1 VFSLAGT
8 TLTLAL
14 TVLAPGSGGPASA
27 PTPCGPATQV
37 IRVSSHAGFNW
48 GDAAIGAAGGIG
60 VVSLAVGAALL
71 SPGGRRAYRP
81 DRPQLTHQEET

>member
-1 VFSLAGT
+1 
-8 TLTLAL
+8 
-14 TVLAPGSGGPASA
+14 
-27 PTPCGPATQV
+27 
-37 IRVSSHAGFNW
+37 VSSHAGFNW